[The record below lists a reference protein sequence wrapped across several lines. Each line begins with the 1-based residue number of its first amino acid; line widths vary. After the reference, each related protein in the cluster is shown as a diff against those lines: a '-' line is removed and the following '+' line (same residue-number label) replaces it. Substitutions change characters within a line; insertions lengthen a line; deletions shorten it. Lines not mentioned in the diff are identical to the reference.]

1 MSGRKPA
8 GSVKG
13 LRAKL
18 LPPARPLGVPKGLLL
33 LLLGA
38 EGDDDEEG
46 PKGLTGVLF
55 AKSAG
60 GSNR

>member
-1 MSGRKPA
+1 MSGRKPD

-18 LPPARPLGVPKGLLL
+18 LPPPRPLGVPKGLLL
-33 LLLGA
+33 LLGA
-38 EGDDDEEG
+38 EGEDDEEG

-60 GSNR
+60 VSSR